1 MGASTLSAEQQR
13 LAELRTEQARLRLA
27 SQTRN
32 LTVAESIRLTTIVAE
47 IDQIRTGY
55 HVKHRL

>member
-1 MGASTLSAEQQR
+1 MSASTLSAEQQR

-32 LTVAESIRLTTIVAE
+32 LSVAESIKLTTIAAE
-47 IDQIRTGY
+47 IDQLRNGY
-55 HVKHRL
+55 HVRHRL